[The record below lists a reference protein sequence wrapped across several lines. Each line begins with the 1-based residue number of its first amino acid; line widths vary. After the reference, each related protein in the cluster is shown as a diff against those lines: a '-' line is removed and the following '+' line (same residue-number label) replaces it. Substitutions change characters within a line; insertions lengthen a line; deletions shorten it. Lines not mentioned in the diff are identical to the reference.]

1 LEGGL
6 EENSPMN
13 PEPPFFCRSLP
24 RPLDVLLVVSSPGG
38 GVISIGS
45 FLSIVDGG
53 SETCS
58 SWSKAII
65 SSTRESFTE
74 TFSLFS
80 EVCFCSKPFVLPSL
94 LFCFPV

>member
-1 LEGGL
+1 M
-6 EENSPMN
+6 EEKSPIN
-13 PEPPFFCRSLP
+13 PAPPFFCRSLP
-24 RPLDVLLVVSSPGG
+24 RPLDLLLTVSKPGG

-80 EVCFCSKPFVLPSL
+80 EVFFCSKPVVLPS
-94 LFCFPV
+94 